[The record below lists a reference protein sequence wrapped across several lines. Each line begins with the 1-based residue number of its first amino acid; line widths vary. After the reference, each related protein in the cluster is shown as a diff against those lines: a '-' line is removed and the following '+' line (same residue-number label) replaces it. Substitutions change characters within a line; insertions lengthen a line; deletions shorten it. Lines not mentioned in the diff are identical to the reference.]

1 MRRKSTP
8 FARKARQ
15 FRRLGKE
22 VNRLLESGRFQGL
35 AEEKQRSLVSKLRS
49 LYRTL
54 SRIFPAR
61 QLRGALAGAALLLGS
76 GFVQQAGAQTFG
88 PPVVSPFDYTI
99 AGNFT
104 LPDFADIDNDG
115 DLDMISVGT
124 NYDIGGAVLSLRY
137 YHNVGDAANPSFGPP
152 IEHPFGI
159 TTQYLL
165 NPILAD
171 IDNDGDFDLIACQL
185 GGTFLFWEN
194 TGTVSIPVFGNP
206 QDNPFGLTGLASLIT
221 MIGMVDIDN
230 DGDSDLIA
238 CEYYGQIK
246 FFENTGTAG
255 SPAFAAPVSNPFG
268 ILVSP
273 YSIIRNIDFSDLD
286 QDGDLDMIYHDLLTT
301 VDDSGAFYSENTGT
315 AQAAV
320 FAPGVPDPFGIDLIP
335 GYISQPA
342 FADIDNDGDEDLF
355 FGIYY
360 YYGGLVYY
368 ENQSVI
374 NSLPATANAEVSTGE
389 NIPYAFAA
397 SDFPF
402 SDADAADM
410 LEGIRISGLTS
421 AGSLTFDGN
430 PVVMNQEIPV
440 ADIGLLV
447 FTPVANEFGDNYD
460 SFTFQVWDGQGY
472 SAAPATMTIDVEENV
487 GTDENL
493 LSVKARLS
501 PNPAVETLD
510 ISLSFP
516 QPPGE
521 LHFSIADQLGRVC
534 MSWTQDAPG
543 ANFTTTAGVADL
555 PAGLYLLG
563 IRSGDRQSVLRFIKN

>member
-1 MRRKSTP
+1 M
-8 FARKARQ
+8 
-15 FRRLGKE
+15 
-22 VNRLLESGRFQGL
+22 
-35 AEEKQRSLVSKLRS
+35 
-49 LYRTL
+49 
-54 SRIFPAR
+54 
-61 QLRGALAGAALLLGS
+61 
-76 GFVQQAGAQTFG
+76 
-88 PPVVSPFDYTI
+88 
-99 AGNFT
+99 
-104 LPDFADIDNDG
+104 
-115 DLDMISVGT
+115 
-124 NYDIGGAVLSLRY
+124 
-137 YHNVGDAANPSFGPP
+137 
-152 IEHPFGI
+152 
-159 TTQYLL
+159 
-165 NPILAD
+165 
-171 IDNDGDFDLIACQL
+171 
-185 GGTFLFWEN
+185 
-194 TGTVSIPVFGNP
+194 
-206 QDNPFGLTGLASLIT
+206 TGLASLIT

-255 SPAFAAPVSNPFG
+255 SPAFAAPISNPFG

-273 YSIIRNIDFSDLD
+273 YSIVRNIDFSDLD

-374 NSLPATANAEVSTGE
+374 NSLPATANAEVTTQE

-460 SFTFQVWDGQGY
+460 SFTFQVSDGGGY
-472 SAAPATMTIDVEENV
+472 SAFPATMTIDVEENV
-487 GTDENL
+487 GTDETV

-501 PNPAVETLD
+501 PNPAVEALD